1 MNKSAYFDTESIYAL
16 TGENFS
22 CGRTNVEVVR
32 AMLAGGIRVI
42 QYREKMK
49 NARQMYEECL
59 AIRHMTKEKGAL
71 FLVNDH
77 IDLAIAVDA
86 DGVHIGQN
94 DLPPTVVR
102 KLIGEDKV
110 LGLSTHNPT
119 EAREAEALGCVDYI
133 GVGPIFTTTTKAD
146 AQQAIGYD
154 NLTAVRQAVSLPIV
168 AIGGIKE
175 AFVAETIEHGASM
188 VAIISDLVGAD
199 DITEKARR
207 LIAAGKKD

>member
-1 MNKSAYFDTESIYAL
+1 MNKLTYFESESIYAL
-16 TGENFS
+16 TGEEFS
-22 CGRTNVEVVR
+22 CGRTNLEVVR
-32 AMLAGGIRVI
+32 AMLVGGIRVI
-42 QYREKMK
+42 QYREKK
-49 NARQMYEECL
+49 KDARQMYEECL
-59 AIRHMTKEKGAL
+59 AIRRMTKEAGAL

-94 DLPPTVVR
+94 DLPPAVVR

-119 EAREAEALGCVDYI
+119 EAQEAEALGCVDYI

-146 AQQAIGYD
+146 AQKAIGYD
-154 NLTAVRQAVSLPIV
+154 NLMAVRQAVSLPIV

-175 AFVAETIEHGASM
+175 AAVAETIAKGASM

-207 LIAAGKKD
+207 LIVAGKKD